1 MSTLRIS
8 LACLFV
14 LLFSSCSTDDDDSKK
29 ALFAV
34 PIIKSLASVRSSISV
49 SQSRRTNSEGKIYVA
64 KNYLFYIAKEGG
76 VHIFDNHN
84 PASPLNIAFINIAGV
99 HDIAVKGNFLYA
111 DNFIDLLV
119 FDISNIQNITLV
131 RTVENVISFAPTYP
145 SNAEFYD
152 YNRIINPDEIIT
164 GYRLEYRDFPQGNE
178 YFLTCDATASFLSSN
193 IAGTIGTGGSY
204 ARFQINRNALYTL
217 DNYRLNVFNISNPV
231 TTFYDKS
238 IFMTQWINAGEFE
251 TLFIQK
257 DYLFVGATSGMHVI
271 DATDEFNPAFISG
284 FSHATGC
291 DPVFIYGNLAYVTVR
306 GGSFCGPI
314 QDQINVI
321 NISDILNP
329 VLVSTYLLNQPYGVG
344 IKNNAL
350 YVGCGSQ
357 GLKIFNTD
365 NPTQLL
371 FQNSYTEPITDVI
384 PLDSHLITV
393 GPNKIIQYNYGAN
406 FTLQQISVLNF

>member
-1 MSTLRIS
+1 MNVLKIS
-8 LACLFV
+8 FACLFV
-14 LLFSSCSTDDDDSKK
+14 LFYCSCSTDRDDSKK

-34 PIIKSLASVRSSISV
+34 PTIKSLASIRSSVSV

-64 KNYLFYIAKEGG
+64 ENYLFYIAKEGG
-76 VHIFDNHN
+76 VHVFDNHN

-111 DNFIDLLV
+111 DNFIDLVV

-131 RTVENVISFAPTYP
+131 RTVENAISFNPTYP
-145 SNAEFYD
+145 NNAEFYD
-152 YNRIINPDEIIT
+152 YNTVANNDEIIT
-164 GYRLEYRDFPQGNE
+164 GYGLEYRDFPEGNE

-193 IAGTIGTGGSY
+193 TGGTIGTGGSY

-231 TTFYDKS
+231 ATFYDKS
-238 IFMTQWINAGEFE
+238 IYMTQWINAGEFE

-291 DPVFIYGNLAYVTVR
+291 DPVFVYGHYAYITVK
-306 GGSFCGPI
+306 GGSTCGAI

-321 NISDILNP
+321 DVADITNP
-329 VLVSTYLLNQPYGVG
+329 VLVFTYFVSKPQGLG
-344 IKNNAL
+344 IRNNAI
-350 YVGCGSQ
+350 YVGCGSE
-357 GLKIFNTD
+357 GLKIFNND
-365 NPTQLL
+365 NPSQLVL
-371 FQNSYTEPITDVI
+371 ENSYSEPITDVI

-393 GPNKIIQYNYGAN
+393 GPNKIIQYNYGVN

>member
-1 MSTLRIS
+1 MSALRIS
-8 LACLFV
+8 FACLFV
-14 LLFSSCSTDDDDSKK
+14 LLFSSCSIDDDDSKK

-34 PIIKSLASVRSSISV
+34 PIIKSLTSIRSSVSV
-49 SQSRRTNSEGKIYVA
+49 SPSRRTNSEGKIYVA
-64 KNYLFYIAKEGG
+64 ENYLFYIAKEGG
-76 VHIFDNHN
+76 VHVFDNHN

-119 FDISNIQNITLV
+119 FDISNIRNITLV

-164 GYRLEYRDFPQGNE
+164 GYRLEYRDFPQGDE

-217 DNYRLNVFNISNPV
+217 DNFRLNVFNISNPV

-238 IFMTQWINAGEFE
+238 IYMTQWINAGVFE

-284 FSHATGC
+284 FSHSTGC
-291 DPVFIYGNLAYVTVR
+291 DPVFVYGNLAYVTVR
-306 GGSFCGPI
+306 GGSFCGAI

-357 GLKIFNTD
+357 GLKIFNTE
-365 NPTQLL
+365 NPAQLL
-371 FQNSYTEPITDVI
+371 LQNSYSEPITDVI

-393 GPNKIIQYNYGAN
+393 GPNKIIQYNYGSN

>member
-8 LACLFV
+8 LACFFV

-34 PIIKSLASVRSSISV
+34 PKIKSLASIRSSVSV

-64 KNYLFYIAKEGG
+64 ENYLFYIAKEGG
-76 VHIFDNHN
+76 VHVFDNHN
-84 PASPLNIAFINIAGV
+84 PSSPLNIAFINIAGV

-164 GYRLEYRDFPQGNE
+164 GYRLEYRDFPQGDE

-291 DPVFIYGNLAYVTVR
+291 DPVFVYGNLAYVTVR
-306 GGSFCGPI
+306 GGSFCGAI

-329 VLVSTYLLNQPYGVG
+329 VLVSTYLLNQPYGIG

-357 GLKIFNTD
+357 GLKIFNTE

-371 FQNSYTEPITDVI
+371 LQNSYTDPITDVI
-384 PLDSHLITV
+384 PLDSHLIAV
-393 GPNKIIQYNYGAN
+393 GPNKIIQYNYGSN

>member
-1 MSTLRIS
+1 
-8 LACLFV
+8 
-14 LLFSSCSTDDDDSKK
+14 
-29 ALFAV
+29 
-34 PIIKSLASVRSSISV
+34 
-49 SQSRRTNSEGKIYVA
+49 
-64 KNYLFYIAKEGG
+64 
-76 VHIFDNHN
+76 
-84 PASPLNIAFINIAGV
+84 LNIAFINIAGV

-119 FDISNIQNITLV
+119 FDISNIRNITLV
-131 RTVENVISFAPTYP
+131 RTIENAISFTPIYP
-145 SNAEFYD
+145 PNAEFYD
-152 YNRIINPDEIIT
+152 YNSIINQDEIVT

-217 DNYRLNVFNISNPV
+217 DNYRLNVFDISNPM

-238 IFMTQWINAGEFE
+238 IYMTQWINAGVFE

-284 FSHATGC
+284 FSHSTGC
-291 DPVFIYGNLAYVTVR
+291 DPVFVHGNLAYVTVR
-306 GGSFCGPI
+306 GGSFCGAI

-357 GLKIFNTD
+357 GLKIFNTE
-365 NPTQLL
+365 NPAQLL
-371 FQNSYTEPITDVI
+371 LQNSYTEPITDVI

-393 GPNKIIQYNYGAN
+393 GPNKIIQYNYGSN